1 MEPQTGTHA
10 GGWRQDG
17 LIAILL
23 GCMVRGLAADS
34 PSVKLFD
41 LPGPQLRSVT
51 LEQPRVKAAPT
62 GNAPAPVEELVL
74 QTKAASE
81 IDLLVQRHEAMNGRS
96 PLWLPPVPRASSRFQ
111 RTLDSL
117 LPAKGAFFQG
127 NPNVLSSPL
136 RMSEYWAK

>member
-1 MEPQTGTHA
+1 M
-10 GGWRQDG
+10 
-17 LIAILL
+17 IAIVY
-23 GCMVRGLAADS
+23 GCLFRSLAADP

-41 LPGPQLRSVT
+41 LPGPQLRSIT
-51 LEQPRVKAAPT
+51 LDPRAVKTALA
-62 GNAPAPVEELVL
+62 GNAPAPIEELAL

-96 PLWLPPVPRASSRFQ
+96 PLWLPPPSKAPSRFQ

-117 LPAKGAFFQG
+117 LPAKGAFLQG

-136 RMSEYWAK
+136 KMSEYWAK